1 MSETNTKIG
10 NYTITDVDID
20 TFISGMPQE
29 QQMYRSMPEFRKQ
42 CEERLEEICLFAMY
56 GEEEK
61 KDETEMFKTSM
72 VMAKRDILSQIAM
85 ADLLKDI
92 SVTDAEAKEYF
103 LGHSKEFA
111 SKASATAK
119 HVLVDNED
127 KANQIKEEIESGA
140 KSFEDAAKEY
150 STCPSAQKGGSLGTF
165 GRGQMVKEFENAV
178 FDGELNKVIGP
189 VKTQFG
195 YHLIWVDDKN
205 EGEVPEYDSNLTRR
219 LPSSI
224 ISTTSAFKIPPPK
237 TILEPIRA
245 FLPGFTRVS
254 QILFSFL
261 FKSSNSTL
269 PPVFSLSPISLA
281 GMTFVLFITR
291 QSPGFK

>member
-165 GRGQMVKEFENAV
+165 GRGQMVKEFEDAAFSAEIGAV
-178 FDGELNKVIGP
+178 VGP

-195 YHLIWVDDKN
+195 YHLIKVEEKN
-205 EGEVPEYDSNLTRR
+205 EAQIASFDEAAASIRRILLQKKQKEVYDAKVAELRG
-219 LPSSI
+219 
-224 ISTTSAFKIPPPK
+224 KYMEEK
-237 TILEPIRA
+237 
-245 FLPGFTRVS
+245 
-254 QILFSFL
+254 
-261 FKSSNSTL
+261 
-269 PPVFSLSPISLA
+269 
-281 GMTFVLFITR
+281 
-291 QSPGFK
+291 

>member
-1 MSETNTKIG
+1 MSEVNTKIG

-61 KDETEMFKTSM
+61 KDETEMF
-72 VMAKRDILSQIAM
+72 
-85 ADLLKDI
+85 
-92 SVTDAEAKEYF
+92 SVSDAEAKEYF

-119 HVLVDNED
+119 HVLVDNEG

-205 EGEVPEYDSNLTRR
+205 EGEVPEYD
-219 LPSSI
+219 
-224 ISTTSAFKIPPPK
+224 KI
-237 TILEPIRA
+237 A
-245 FLPGFTRVS
+245 S
-254 QILFSFL
+254 QV
-261 FKSSNSTL
+261 KSYLVNKKQQEIYQNKL
-269 PPVFSLSPISLA
+269 KEL
-281 GMTFVLFITR
+281 R
-291 QSPGFK
+291 DKYCK

>member
-42 CEERLEEICLFAMY
+42 CEERLEEICLFAMP
-56 GEEEK
+56 
-61 KDETEMFKTSM
+61 
-72 VMAKRDILSQIAM
+72 
-85 ADLLKDI
+85 DLLKDI

-205 EGEVPEYDSNLTRR
+205 EGEVPEYDSIAEQVKGYLVNKKQQETY
-219 LPSSI
+219 
-224 ISTTSAFKIPPPK
+224 
-237 TILEPIRA
+237 
-245 FLPGFTRVS
+245 
-254 QILFSFL
+254 
-261 FKSSNSTL
+261 
-269 PPVFSLSPISLA
+269 
-281 GMTFVLFITR
+281 
-291 QSPGFK
+291 QSKLKELREKYCK

>member
-119 HVLVDNED
+119 HVLVDNE
-127 KANQIKEEIESGA
+127 
-140 KSFEDAAKEY
+140 EY

-205 EGEVPEYDSNLTRR
+205 EGEVPEYDSIAEQVKGYLVNKKQQETY
-219 LPSSI
+219 
-224 ISTTSAFKIPPPK
+224 
-237 TILEPIRA
+237 
-245 FLPGFTRVS
+245 
-254 QILFSFL
+254 
-261 FKSSNSTL
+261 
-269 PPVFSLSPISLA
+269 
-281 GMTFVLFITR
+281 
-291 QSPGFK
+291 QSKLKELREKYCK

>member
-1 MSETNTKIG
+1 MSEVNTKIG

-92 SVTDAEAKEYF
+92 SVSDEEAKEYF
-103 LGHSKEFA
+103 DGHSKEFA

-119 HVLVDNED
+119 HVLVDDED
-127 KANQIKEEIESGA
+127 KANKIKDEIESGA

-205 EGEVPEYDSNLTRR
+205 EGEVPEYD
-219 LPSSI
+219 
-224 ISTTSAFKIPPPK
+224 KI
-237 TILEPIRA
+237 A
-245 FLPGFTRVS
+245 DQV
-254 QILFSFL
+254 
-261 FKSSNSTL
+261 KSYLVNKKQQETYQNKL
-269 PPVFSLSPISLA
+269 KEL
-281 GMTFVLFITR
+281 R
-291 QSPGFK
+291 EKYCK